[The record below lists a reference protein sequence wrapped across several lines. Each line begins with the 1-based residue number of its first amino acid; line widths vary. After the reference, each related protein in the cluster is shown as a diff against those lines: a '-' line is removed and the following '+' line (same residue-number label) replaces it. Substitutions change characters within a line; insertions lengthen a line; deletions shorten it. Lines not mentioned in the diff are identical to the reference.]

1 MEKYVEIIK
10 LLERIFGKST
20 VARSIGT
27 RTNVTRFPK
36 GPQGLDPTTRHFDV
50 AGTAQKNPELIN
62 TIKNSVEDRIGDLT
76 KMNDQELLNY
86 KQNLQ
91 RLADHVDPPSADIIA
106 ASSKQPVTGKDIEAL
121 KQTAGQTN
129 PPGTMVG
136 NIESRI
142 NQLKQ
147 LGKEMEKS
155 TGEKAGVG
163 DILKEFG
170 TAQGSMSRMED
181 EGRVRAAARQI
192 LINDIKAGKIKN
204 ITESE
209 AINMKE
215 PIDPFR
221 QIYGEGAL
229 EQLDSLIPEF
239 RGLRTEMDAEKLA
252 RSKFKFE
259 PDETRLPGSVSV
271 EEGKKA
277 EQEFGINKPKQTK
290 ETEVTNITAKVNKNK
305 DLDALIEEYNK
316 NHERLSLRDDEGG
329 TLITYPEFNKL
340 QSRNK
345 EIENILDSLNFKFA
359 EQPEAEIIPFRKK
372 NLEPEEKAD
381 GGSAGLDYLMGFD
394 NRPKYASGGD
404 VKKILDIIAQV
415 NKELKGK
422 KAMEVIN
429 PKTGEVTSLVNP
441 IKLTEEPK
449 KEYLKSKTLPELQAE
464 YKKVLRRYEGAMGVL
479 DKDKMDFEDFKN
491 EVQRLAKIGD
501 DIKTEYQAKKAQMEK
516 TPLTDIEQLQATH
529 RRAANAHEEV
539 FPDFNDPKT
548 AAQELAEVMAEQKY
562 GSYGKGFDD
571 LPQKIKSDLYNEAY
585 SYVNKINKLPKR
597 APSNMPVAPGTED
610 EFRQTMQEGVKRS
623 NEMKAMGLDPSNSK
637 DYDKYLEM
645 LNTSEGGDKLL
656 NNLNIKTKYK
666 GLIDDDLLQKI
677 MVDDNP
683 QRQAEVMATIDE
695 ALKMQEKGM
704 SAGEIIDAINN
715 TTRTK
720 QAKGG
725 PIGLDYLLGF

>member
-1 MEKYVEIIK
+1 MEKYAEIIK
-10 LLERIFGKST
+10 LLERIFGKGT

-27 RTNVTRFPK
+27 RTNVTRFPR

-50 AGTAQKNPELIN
+50 AGTAQKNPELVN
-62 TIKNSVEDRIGDLT
+62 TIKNSVEDRIGDLHN
-76 KMNDQELLNY
+76 MNDQELLNY

-91 RLADHVDPPSADIIA
+91 RLDAHLNPPSAEVIA
-106 ASSKQPVTGKDIEAL
+106 AGSKQPVTGEGLEKLINEQGLKNSPKTIAGQLEQKVKQLEQTSKDLE
-121 KQTAGQTN
+121 KTAGQKL
-129 PPGTMVG
+129 
-136 NIESRI
+136 S
-142 NQLKQ
+142 
-147 LGKEMEKS
+147 LG
-155 TGEKAGVG
+155 
-163 DILKEFG
+163 DLLQDF
-170 TAQGSMSRMED
+170 AQSNKIYEEANRQGLI
-181 EGRVRAAARQI
+181 RATARQI
-192 LINDIKAGKIKN
+192 LEDDINAGKIKGLTIQDLKN
-204 ITESE
+204 TS
-209 AINMKE
+209 E
-215 PIDPFR
+215 PINSFR
-221 QIYGEGAL
+221 EIYGEGAL
-229 EQLDSLIPEF
+229 EQLNSLTPEF
-239 RGLRTEMDAEKLA
+239 NQLRSEKEAADLA
-252 RSKFKFE
+252 KSKYKFE
-259 PDETRLPGSVSV
+259 PNESRPKESYT
-271 EEGKKA
+271 EEEMNELLKK
-277 EQEFGINKPKQTK
+277 PT
-290 ETEVTNITAKVNKNK
+290 
-305 DLDALIEEYNK
+305 
-316 NHERLSLRDDEGG
+316 
-329 TLITYPEFNKL
+329 
-340 QSRNK
+340 
-345 EIENILDSLNFKFA
+345 
-359 EQPEAEIIPFRKK
+359 
-372 NLEPEEKAD
+372 EPEEKAD
-381 GGSAGLDYLMGFD
+381 GGSIGLDYLMGID

-404 VKKILDIIAQV
+404 VKKILDIIAKANQ
-415 NKELKGK
+415 ELKGK

-429 PKTGEVTSLVNP
+429 PKTGEIIAPTNP
-441 IKLTEEPK
+441 IKLAEEPK
-449 KEYLKSKTLPELQAE
+449 KEYLKSKTLMELEPE
-464 YKKVLRRYEGAMGVL
+464 YRKVLRRYEGAMGVL
-479 DKDKMDFEDFKN
+479 DKDKMDFQDFKQ
-491 EVQRLAKIGD
+491 EVQRLSKIGD
-501 DIKTEYQAKKAQMEK
+501 DIKAEYQAKKAQMEK

-610 EFRQTMQEGVKRS
+610 EFTQAMQEGVKRS
-623 NEMKAMGLDPSNSK
+623 NEMKAMGLDPANSK

-656 NNLNIKTKYK
+656 TNLDIKTKYK